1 MYAEAT
7 LRLQVRLTAS
17 VNLNLS
23 TSEPYFVFQISLPPN
38 LAQIWF
44 CIQNLQMD
52 FSFKEKKNS
61 CKSVAGFTS
70 YSNSRDTGKFRRF
83 LKHPVVGYSIMF

>member
-7 LRLQVRLTAS
+7 LRLQVLLPAS

-23 TSEPYFVFQISLPPN
+23 TSEPYFVFQISQPQN

-52 FSFKEKKNS
+52 ISFKEKKMV
-61 CKSVAGFTS
+61 CESVAWFTS
-70 YSNSRDTGKFRRF
+70 YSNSRDTGEFRRF
-83 LKHPVVGYSIMF
+83 F